1 MNTVKPVSLD
11 NTAAAFAYKSDRQLR
26 LAHFLFSMMRFRWL
40 VFLATRILPL
50 LIRWRLP
57 VRWLIRR
64 TIFHQFVGGE
74 TLEETIPVK
83 KKLSAYGVAAILDY
97 GLERMSREED
107 FERTFQEYIGLID
120 YASKHPGI
128 PYISL
133 KMTSLAR
140 FELLAGLNNLAA
152 LNRRN
157 VAIDPGAMTR
167 PGETVDSG
175 GWISPQA
182 FRQSLSY
189 EQEWMNVEKRLT
201 AISAAAAEKQV
212 GVLIDAEESWI
223 QHTIDW
229 LALRMMAQFNGERA
243 VVFNT
248 YQLYRT
254 DALALLQSDQQLAT
268 QKSFL
273 LAAKLVRG
281 AYLEKERRR
290 ADQLGVPSPVHA
302 TKQATDTDFNA
313 AVHYCMEHRTALV
326 FIVASH
332 NEDSNRYALRL
343 MAAAGLPAAH
353 PAVHFSQ
360 LYGMSD
366 HISFNLAAAGYSVT
380 KYLPY
385 GPLEKV
391 IPYLMRR
398 VQENSSIGGQTG
410 RELGL
415 LKKELERRRA
425 RRK

>member
-1 MNTVKPVSLD
+1 MKNVTTVSLD
-11 NTAAAFAYKSDRQLR
+11 DTAAAFAYKPDRELR
-26 LAHFLFSMMRFRWL
+26 LALFLFSAMRFRWF
-40 VFLATRILPL
+40 VYLATRTLPL

-64 TIFHQFVGGE
+64 TIFRQFVGGE

-83 KKLSAYGVAAILDY
+83 KKLAVHGVGAIMDY

-107 FERTFQEYIGLID
+107 FEKTCREYIDLIG
-120 YASKHPGI
+120 YTSKQPGT

-157 VAIDPGAMTR
+157 IQTFPPGSK
-167 PGETVDSG
+167 TVDAE
-175 GWISPQA
+175 GWISPEA

-189 EQEWMNVEKRLT
+189 EQEWRNVERRLS
-201 AISAAAAEKQV
+201 AICAAAARKQV

-223 QHTIDW
+223 QHSIDW
-229 LALRMMAQFNGERA
+229 LTLRMIYQFNRRRP

-254 DALALLQSDQQLAT
+254 DVLELLKADHRMAGENGFVLG
-268 QKSFL
+268 
-273 LAAKLVRG
+273 AKLVRG

-290 ADQLGVPSPVHA
+290 AARRGLPSPIHD
-302 TKQATDTDFNA
+302 TKEATDACFNE
-313 AVHYCMEHRTALV
+313 AVRYCVQHLPQIV

-332 NEDSNRYALRL
+332 NEYSNQYALAL
-343 MAAAGLPAAH
+343 MAEAGLPADH
-353 PAVHFSQ
+353 PSVHFSQ
-360 LYGMSD
+360 LYGMGD
-366 HISFNLAAAGYSVT
+366 HITFNLAAAGYSVT

-415 LKKELERRRA
+415 LKKELK
-425 RRK
+425 RRKELRK